1 MLRNEEC
8 TDKMSQFREEIIDL
22 ISKFDN
28 VRRLRAIRAYLR
40 ALLG

>member
-22 ISKFDN
+22 LSKCDD